1 MEYEFE
7 DDQRDEDRR
16 KQMAQEQPRTSSL
29 VDTTDCLEAVGVIRC
44 WKNILFI
51 IILLSMI
58 LLLGALAAVDLKWV
72 RAEEAITM
80 INPPAELVTA
90 AEANEAGTVEKARIR
105 EAASRISLFRKK
117 PAEPS
122 TPAIQ
127 PAAEP
132 NQPRQVAFAVRFELT
147 LTHIISTVRLLNFI
161 LIPGALLYCLT
172 MLFALKVSMIGRL
185 GGINHITR
193 AFFVSL
199 LFVVL
204 LLPWQVLLAPVFAGA
219 MFTPGE
225 LLVACQAEKT
235 RIASISFY
243 LRFVGYWLLVIVLL
257 LISQMRSMRWAR
269 ATLRRLEVI

>member
-7 DDQRDEDRR
+7 DELREEDRR
-16 KQMAQEQPRTSSL
+16 KQMAQEQPRTSGI

-51 IILLSMI
+51 LILASMI
-58 LLLGALAAVDLKWV
+58 LLLLTFWAVDLKWV
-72 RAEEAITM
+72 RSEEAITM
-80 INPPAELVTA
+80 INPPAEIVTA

-105 EAASRISLFRKK
+105 VAAGRIAAGANK
-117 PAEPS
+117 
-122 TPAIQ
+122 
-127 PAAEP
+127 AAEP
-132 NQPRQVAFAVRFELT
+132 NAQATQAAEPNEPEQVAFAVRLELT
-147 LTHIISTVRLLNFI
+147 LSHVISTVRLLNFV
-161 LIPGALLYCLT
+161 LVPSAVLYCLS
-172 MLFALKVSMIGRL
+172 MLFALKISMIGRL

-193 AFFVSL
+193 AFFMSL
-199 LFVVL
+199 LFMIL
-204 LLPWQVLLAPVFAGA
+204 LLPWQVLLSPVFAGA

-235 RIASISFY
+235 TLASISFY
-243 LRFVGYWLLVIVLL
+243 LRFVGYWLLVVLLL

>member
-1 MEYEFE
+1 MDFEFE
-7 DDQRDEDRR
+7 DEQRDEDRR

-58 LLLGALAAVDLKWV
+58 LLLGAFAAVDLKWV

-80 INPPAELVTA
+80 INPPAELVTVT
-90 AEANEAGTVEKARIR
+90 EANEAGTVEKDRIK
-105 EAASRISLFRKK
+105 EAVSKLSLFKK
-117 PAEPS
+117 KAAEPS
-122 TPAIQ
+122 TQSMQ

-132 NQPRQVAFAVRFELT
+132 NRPAQVAFAVRFELS
-147 LTHIISTVRLLNFI
+147 LSHVIAIVRLLNFV
-161 LIPGALLYCLT
+161 LIPSAVLYCLT
-172 MLFALKVSMIGRL
+172 LLFALKISMIGRL

-193 AFFVSL
+193 AFFMSL

-243 LRFVGYWLLVIVLL
+243 LRFVGYWLLVVLL
-257 LISQMRSMRWAR
+257 LLTSQMRSMRWAR